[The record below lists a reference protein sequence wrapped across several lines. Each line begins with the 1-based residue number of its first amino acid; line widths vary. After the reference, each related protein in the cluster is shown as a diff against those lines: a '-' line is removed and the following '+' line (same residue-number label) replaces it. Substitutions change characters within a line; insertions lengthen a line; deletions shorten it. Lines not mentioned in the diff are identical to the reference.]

1 MPRCEHNNLRRYR
14 SVVLGRMSDQTRVTD
29 VIRTDHN
36 WFRAQFAAVRKARDD
51 SDALTRLWADLS
63 ARLEVHAAAEET
75 LFYPRLLKDD
85 RDAVEDTEDAI
96 RDHNDIRDG
105 IRDAGEHAIG
115 DAGWWKGVEATDKA
129 NTEHMEEEEAGPL
142 QEFDTAASAREQA
155 ELATSFAAFERDH
168 AGLRGI
174 TVEDKDPER
183 YIEENL
189 PESS

>member
-1 MPRCEHNNLRRYR
+1 
-14 SVVLGRMSDQTRVTD
+14 MSEQSRVTD

-36 WFRAQFAAVRKARDD
+36 WFRAQFTAVRQARENIDV
-51 SDALTRLWADLS
+51 LTHLWTDLA

-85 RDAVEDTEDAI
+85 SDAVEDTEDAI

-105 IRDAGEHAIG
+105 IKEAEGHSIG
-115 DAGWWKGVEATDKA
+115 DAGWWKAVDAADKA

-142 QEFDTAASAREQA
+142 QEFDTFGSQSEQA
-155 ELATSFAAFERDH
+155 ELAVSFAAFEREH
-168 AGLRGI
+168 AGTRGI

-189 PESS
+189 PKPS

>member
-1 MPRCEHNNLRRYR
+1 
-14 SVVLGRMSDQTRVTD
+14 MSEQTRVTD

-51 SDALTRLWADLS
+51 TDTLARLWADLS
-63 ARLEVHAAAEET
+63 AQLEVHAAAEET

-115 DAGWWKGVEATDKA
+115 DTGWWQGVDATDKA

-142 QEFDTAASAREQA
+142 QEFDTAASAGEQA
-155 ELATSFAAFERDH
+155 ELAASFAAFERDH